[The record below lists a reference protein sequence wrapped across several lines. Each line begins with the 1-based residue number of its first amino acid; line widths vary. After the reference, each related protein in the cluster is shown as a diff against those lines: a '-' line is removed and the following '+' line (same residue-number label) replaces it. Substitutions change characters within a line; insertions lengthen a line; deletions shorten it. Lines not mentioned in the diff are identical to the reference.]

1 MTARSATAAGLYLVA
16 VNTVLIKGRC
26 PWFQLGPPTKHVCDV
41 GVVCLSVDGDGLAA
55 AGVRETAHTLAKVM
69 LAG

>member
-1 MTARSATAAGLYLVA
+1 MVPVGSSHQA
-16 VNTVLIKGRC
+16 
-26 PWFQLGPPTKHVCDV
+26 CDV

-55 AGVRETAHTLAKVM
+55 AGVRETAHTLDKFM